1 MKLLLVCIL
10 TLIFFI
16 AGCSNDDFNATLI
29 QSSPLRINEALEEIE
44 LTVINDVQTDSGII
58 ELRLVNKTEHMITY
72 GESFSIEFFDG
83 GSWQMVPFPDEVG
96 FEEEGYGVRP
106 GETSYFNRHLE
117 FLFPNG
123 FVQTGQY
130 RLRMHIYNNADIPI
144 SDHHLH
150 DLVAEFYVE

>member
-10 TLIFFI
+10 TLIFI
-16 AGCSNDDFNATLI
+16 AGCSNDDHVALV

-44 LTVINDVQTDSGII
+44 LTVVNDVQWDSRII
-58 ELRLVNKTEHMITY
+58 DLRLVNKTEHMIIY

-83 GSWQMVPFPDEVG
+83 GSWQMIPFPDNMG
-96 FEEEGYGVRP
+96 FNDIGYGVPP
-106 GETSYFNRHLE
+106 GETSYFTRHLD

-123 FVQTGQY
+123 LIQTGQY
-130 RLRMHIYNNADIPI
+130 RLRTHVFNDADIPI
-144 SDHHLH
+144 REHHLH